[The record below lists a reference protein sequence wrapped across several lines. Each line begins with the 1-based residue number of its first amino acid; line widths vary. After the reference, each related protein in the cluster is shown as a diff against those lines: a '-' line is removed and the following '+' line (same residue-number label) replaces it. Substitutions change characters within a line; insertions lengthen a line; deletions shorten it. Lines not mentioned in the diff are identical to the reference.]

1 MQTAATVA
9 SDSIK
14 TKRKVADGEGEQ
26 MFAPAQET
34 TSTWRQS
41 SIQYS
46 VFRKRAAQSVKTETR
61 PQRVQLAAAE

>member
-14 TKRKVADGEGEQ
+14 TKRKVADGEDEQ
-26 MFAPAQET
+26 MFAAAQET

-46 VFRKRAAQSVKTETR
+46 VLRKRAM
-61 PQRVQLAAAE
+61 QLRALKRKRALSAFN